1 MFRVLAWDAF
11 IKRGFSNDDL
21 RLVCKSLRKQVDRG
35 KRSFGSLSF
44 HRLIVDLDNF
54 EELLAEFRALQR
66 KPVFGWGK
74 MEALK
79 STGRPV
85 EPESPPA
92 KPAKDV
98 IKGLG
103 IAQKLRDFKDK
114 L

>member
-11 IKRGFSNDDL
+11 TKRGFTNDDL
-21 RLVCKSLRKQVDRG
+21 RLVCKNLSKQVNKG
-35 KRSFGSLSF
+35 KRSMGCMSF
-44 HRLIVDLDNF
+44 HRLIVDLDSF

-66 KPVFGWGK
+66 KPIFGWGK
-74 MEALK
+74 RDVLEA
-79 STGRPV
+79 TGRPA
-85 EPESPPA
+85 EPDPPQA